1 MINNNKKSSKHR
13 IQIMYCQFKQPPMSN
28 NEGIQ
33 QLIKLIGYKLI
44 Q

>member
-1 MINNNKKSSKHR
+1 MINTNKKSSKR
-13 IQIMYCQFKQPPMSN
+13 GIQIVYCQFKQPPMSN
-28 NEGIQ
+28 NEDIQ